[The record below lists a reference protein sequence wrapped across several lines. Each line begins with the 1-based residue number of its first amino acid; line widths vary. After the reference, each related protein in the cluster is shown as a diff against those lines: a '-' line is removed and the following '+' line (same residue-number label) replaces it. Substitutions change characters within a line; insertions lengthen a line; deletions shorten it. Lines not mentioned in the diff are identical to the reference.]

1 MPDDGSLQW
10 PLAGGKPVCGSGVT
24 RARHLSIRYDW
35 SQELSPPRFRL
46 RGPEEHCVRA
56 QGTSVTPLSSFSPSG
71 PMCVQRG
78 EVKSTDSSPTVSVV
92 SLAPLLASCGALG
105 QTWGL
110 NPAESCPT
118 TGLQLENILGTR
130 SGWRAMGSI
139 AFYLRR
145 LFSSHRLRTQVM
157 GFGTRRP
164 H

>member
-1 MPDDGSLQW
+1 MVL
-10 PLAGGKPVCGSGVT
+10 GKLVPGIFPSATTGARSCRHPASGLEGQRNT
-24 RARHLSIRYDW
+24 AFG
-35 SQELSPPRFRL
+35 PR
-46 RGPEEHCVRA
+46 GA
-56 QGTSVTPLSSFSPSG
+56 TPLPSFSPSG